1 MSGGSNWLKSKVPN
15 PFWVWNPA
23 GLGVW
28 YLRSKILKNYEKIKI
43 EKNNS
48 KCHSIIIISHLQINL
63 SAPVEMAPISGPL
76 SEWMARFSCQPSKH
90 ILPILP
96 MKPCMDFSFSFA
108 RWTIAKFPIFWGV
121 CEVATMFLSALNW
134 DLKIWKIL
142 KKNFSLKFLKICAQ
156 NAMGHHKKYAQYFF
170 FIFDHRHTKYY
181 QMTWS
186 VRS

>member
-1 MSGGSNWLKSKVPN
+1 MKVIRKGIIEFNEIIMSGGSNWLKLKVPTT
-15 PFWVWNPA
+15 FWVWKPT

-28 YLRSKILKNYEKIKI
+28 NLRSKILKNHEKFKI

-48 KCHSIIIISHLQINL
+48 KCHSIIIISYLSINL

-121 CEVATMFLSALNW
+121 WRVGTGAISHSNRA
-134 DLKIWKIL
+134 LKIWKKSWI
-142 KKNFSLKFLKICAQ
+142 FFLE
-156 NAMGHHKKYAQYFF
+156 
-170 FIFDHRHTKYY
+170 IFDNFCSKCHETSWK
-181 QMTWS
+181 
-186 VRS
+186 